1 MCRLGL
7 QKYPPYRPTLL
18 SQQLGQ
24 PICRLKHPAKKCH
37 GNRGA
42 RLWALKLQKEDSTRK
57 RKCRSGMIPLAFN
70 PLSTYVSKRQ
80 NSESSFFSLRCCVH
94 SKTTPISCTYMV
106 PFLWTWLRDTLYR
119 NTAYFI
125 ITIGRSRELVAY
137 LGDLFTCR
145 PILCKDVP
153 GWPDLLRICRWR
165 SW

>member
-7 QKYPPYRPTLL
+7 QKIPSLSTYTSISTTRPTNM
-18 SQQLGQ
+18 
-24 PICRLKHPAKKCH
+24 PLKHSAKKCH

-42 RLWALKLQKEDSTRK
+42 WLWALKLQKEDFTRK
-57 RKCRSGMIPLAFN
+57 MKCRSGMIPLAFN

-80 NSESSFFSLRCCVH
+80 NPESSFFSLRCVH
-94 SKTTPISCTYMV
+94 SKTTPISCTFMV

-125 ITIGRSRELVAY
+125 ITIGRPRELVAY